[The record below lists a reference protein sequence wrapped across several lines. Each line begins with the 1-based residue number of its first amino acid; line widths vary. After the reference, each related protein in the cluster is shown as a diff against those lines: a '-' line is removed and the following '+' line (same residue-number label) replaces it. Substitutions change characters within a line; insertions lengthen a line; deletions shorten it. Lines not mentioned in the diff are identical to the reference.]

1 MDAGTRRESTKRW
14 SVDGSLRKSMRR
26 SWAKN
31 MLENELHKITATMAV
46 YEEVVKR
53 LLSLN
58 NDLFWLAMQHIST
71 EEFGEQLK
79 ERQEIDNLY
88 KSVTD

>member
-1 MDAGTRRESTKRW
+1 
-14 SVDGSLRKSMRR
+14 MRR

-31 MLENELHKITATMAV
+31 MLSEELHRIAETQAV
-46 YEEVVKR
+46 LEEVVKK

-58 NDLFWLAMQHIST
+58 SDLFWLAMQHIST
-71 EEFGEQLK
+71 EELGEQLK

>member
-1 MDAGTRRESTKRW
+1 MP
-14 SVDGSLRKSMRR
+14 
-26 SWAKN
+26 
-31 MLENELHKITATMAV
+31 ENELHKIAATMAV

-58 NDLFWLAMQHIST
+58 SDLFWLAIQHIST
-71 EEFGEQLK
+71 EELEEQLK

-88 KSVTD
+88 KNITD

>member
-1 MDAGTRRESTKRW
+1 
-14 SVDGSLRKSMRR
+14 VVGSLQKSMRR

-31 MLENELHKITATMAV
+31 MPENELHKITAAMAV

-58 NDLFWLAMQHIST
+58 SDLFWLAMQHIST
-71 EEFGEQLK
+71 DELRKVQK
-79 ERQEIDNLY
+79 EAQEYLS
-88 KSVTD
+88 KTKL

>member
-1 MDAGTRRESTKRW
+1 
-14 SVDGSLRKSMRR
+14 MRR

-31 MLENELHKITATMAV
+31 MPENELHKIIATMAV

-58 NDLFWLAMQHIST
+58 SDLFWLLMQHIST

>member
-1 MDAGTRRESTKRW
+1 
-14 SVDGSLRKSMRR
+14 MRR

-31 MLENELHKITATMAV
+31 MPENELHKITGAMAI

-58 NDLFWLAMQHIST
+58 SDLFWLAIQHIST
-71 EEFGEQLK
+71 EELEEQLK

-88 KSVTD
+88 KSITD

>member
-1 MDAGTRRESTKRW
+1 MRTMPES
-14 SVDGSLRKSMRR
+14 
-26 SWAKN
+26 
-31 MLENELHKITATMAV
+31 ELHKIAEIQAA

-58 NDLFWLAMQHIST
+58 SDLFWLAIQHIST
-71 EEFGEQLK
+71 EELGEQLK

-88 KSVTD
+88 KSITD

>member
-1 MDAGTRRESTKRW
+1 
-14 SVDGSLRKSMRR
+14 
-26 SWAKN
+26 
-31 MLENELHKITATMAV
+31 MAV

-58 NDLFWLAMQHIST
+58 SDLFWLAIQHIST
-71 EEFGEQLK
+71 EELEEQLK

-88 KSVTD
+88 KSITD